1 MHCQELNKHE
11 TLLEELR
18 RDRNGKIMIFCNTVN
33 SLHDL
38 EYFLSEEGIAAFSL
52 HSQLGKNVRL
62 NNYEHFRDAEKGIL
76 LATDLGA
83 RGLDFPKLKKII
95 NYDFPLSTCD
105 YLQRAGRT
113 GRAGASGTVVSLYFK
128 KHLNI
133 INELKGASFKH
144 PLKINNS
151 AYGLKNRE

>member
-1 MHCQELNKHE
+1 M
-11 TLLEELR
+11 
-18 RDRNGKIMIFCNTVN
+18 D
-33 SLHDL
+33 
-38 EYFLSEEGIAAFSL
+38 
-52 HSQLGKNVRL
+52 
-62 NNYEHFRDAEKGIL
+62 KGIL

-113 GRAGASGTVVSLYFK
+113 GRAGGSGTVVSLYFK
-128 KHLNI
+128 KHLEI
-133 INELKGASFKH
+133 INELKGASFSQ

-151 AYGLKNRE
+151 AYGFKNREETQRSSKFSKKSNKNYYYCNTFILVEF